1 MQPFL
6 LVNKMYYGNI
16 TTSNTLPGNL
26 DSFPAEAILLILDSN
41 SFWVYPPNNSICIF
55 FIPFNHYPKTLLRL

>member
-16 TTSNTLPGNL
+16 TTSNTLPAAT
-26 DSFPAEAILLILDSN
+26 SFFKVS
-41 SFWVYPPNNSICIF
+41 
-55 FIPFNHYPKTLLRL
+55 